1 MSIRIY
7 KNKAFQMRKELM
19 EKFYVL
25 KEGHPGSVFSIMDVL
40 IVLYYGKFL
49 RIRKKNNIY
58 LPIDD
63 LIISKG
69 HATVGQYP
77 ILKDLLVIKKSEWN
91 NWGIKKS
98 FLKMFGNIEIPGIK
112 TATGSL
118 GHGIGFGT
126 GIAFYAKK
134 NKIKKEVYVIISE
147 GELYEGSTWESLL
160 LLSSLKLDNVTIIL
174 DVNNNIILGNPKDCL
189 SLGNIM
195 QKIKSFG
202 IYTEE
207 CDAHNFKSLDLK
219 FKKFKKIKKPKCLIV
234 NSIKGK
240 GFKIMEGKAQW
251 HYYNPISEQ
260 QYENI
265 QKDLK
270 KNYENYK

>member
-1 MSIRIY
+1 MLTRIY
-7 KNKAFQMRKELM
+7 QKKAFQMRKELM
-19 EKFYVL
+19 EKFYLL

-49 RIRKKNNIY
+49 RLRKKNY
-58 LPIDD
+58 SFEPIDD

-77 ILKDLLVIKKSEWN
+77 ILKDLSIIKKSEWN
-91 NWGIKKS
+91 NWGVKKS
-98 FLKMFGNIEIPGIK
+98 ILKMFGNIQIPGIK

-160 LLSSLKLDNVTIIL
+160 LLSSLKLDNLTIIL

-189 SLGNIM
+189 SLGNVM
-195 QKIKSFG
+195 KKIKSFG

-207 CDAHNFKSLDLK
+207 CDAHNFQKLDLK
-219 FKKFKKIKKPKCLIV
+219 FKKFKKIKRPKCLIV

-240 GFKIMEGKAQW
+240 GFKKMEGKAQW
-251 HYYNPISEQ
+251 HYFNPISKQ
-260 QYENI
+260 QYEEMQN
-265 QKDLK
+265 DLK
-270 KNYENYK
+270 KNYEKY